1 MKKMKNGLA
10 RRDFLKHTG
19 LMAAG
24 AMFLPKLSRAV
35 GGSSVKDVG
44 IQLYTVRKE
53 MSEDAVGTLKKLAKI
68 GFKEL
73 ESARSDK
80 GNYYG
85 LAPKEIKRIA
95 ADLGMRVRSGHIH
108 VDADWKK
115 SIEEATETGQ
125 QYIISAVLP
134 SEGQT
139 VEHYQQ
145 SADQFNKLG
154 EECKKANLKFGYHNH
169 QTEFE
174 TVNGQ
179 ILYDILLDRC
189 DPSLVTMELDLG
201 WVVASGHDPL
211 HYFSKYPGRFKL
223 WHLKDVDVTTKKSV
237 EFGKG
242 QLDIMGVMKQAKKSG
257 MVHYFVEQ
265 EDYSVNPFDSMHD
278 DFQYLQDHPV

>member
-1 MKKMKNGLA
+1 
-10 RRDFLKHTG
+10 
-19 LMAAG
+19 
-24 AMFLPKLSRAV
+24 
-35 GGSSVKDVG
+35 
-44 IQLYTVRKE
+44 
-53 MSEDAVGTLKKLAKI
+53 
-68 GFKEL
+68 
-73 ESARSDK
+73 
-80 GNYYG
+80 
-85 LAPKEIKRIA
+85 
-95 ADLGMRVRSGHIH
+95 MRVRSGHIH

-139 VEHYQQ
+139 IEHYQQ

-154 EECKKANLKFGYHNH
+154 EECKKANLNFGYHNH

-179 ILYDILLDRC
+179 ILYEILLDRC

-242 QLDIMGVMKQAKKSG
+242 QLDIMGVLKQAKKSG

-265 EDYSVNPFDSMHD
+265 EDYSVNPFDSMRD
-278 DFQYLQDHPV
+278 DFQYLQDHQKI